1 MHWTLKS
8 YAFLLAFV
16 LSSGSAFVAKAEFPD
31 SVITIIFPFS
41 AGSGGDVG
49 LRIYAEALGK
59 RLGQPVIVQN
69 KPGGNSAVAAAE
81 ALAAQR
87 DGYTLTVLTSAN
99 AIAHADMRAQKK
111 KLGYSIDDFNPLS
124 GFAEFFNV
132 IAVPANSPF
141 KTLGDLLN
149 YAKANPC
156 TLNIGTSTY
165 NSANNLVA
173 KLLAHDAGVKYTI
186 VTHTQTGDL
195 TTNTMQGRVHAGIQL
210 YTVFEG
216 QFQAGTLRPLA
227 VVTAK
232 RSAYLP
238 NVPAVSEMVPN
249 YAVPS
254 WMALYV
260 PGGVPKG
267 RAALLAKASR
277 EVLMDPLVTARLK
290 EIGFEPLATQPEE
303 QDSLMRGEMKKWD
316 NFFTERADN
325 QEKVC
330 DGM

>member
-1 MHWTLKS
+1 MNWTLKACAS
-8 YAFLLAFV
+8 LLAFA
-16 LSSGSAFVAKAEFPD
+16 LASGSASVAKAEFPD
-31 SVITIIFPFS
+31 GVITIIFPFS

-49 LRIYAEALGK
+49 LRIYAEALSRK
-59 RLGQPVIVQN
+59 LGQPVIVQN
-69 KPGGNSAVAAAE
+69 KPGGNSAIAAAE

-99 AIAHADMRAQKK
+99 AIAYADMRAQKK
-111 KLGYSIDDFNPLS
+111 KLSYSIDDFAPLS

-132 IAVPANSPF
+132 IAVPADSPF
-141 KTLGDLLN
+141 KTLGDLLS
-149 YAKANPC
+149 YAKTNPC
-156 TLNIGTSTY
+156 TLNIGTTTY

-186 VTHTQTGDL
+186 VTHTKTSEL

-210 YTVFEG
+210 YAVFEG

-238 NVPAVSEMVPN
+238 NVPSVAETVPN

-260 PGGVPKG
+260 PKGVPKD
-267 RAALLAKASR
+267 RVELLGKASR
-277 EVLMDPLVTARLK
+277 AVLTDISVTARLK
-290 EIGFEPLATQPEE
+290 EIGFESLATQPEE

-316 NFFTERADN
+316 SFFTERAGN

-330 DGM
+330 SGM